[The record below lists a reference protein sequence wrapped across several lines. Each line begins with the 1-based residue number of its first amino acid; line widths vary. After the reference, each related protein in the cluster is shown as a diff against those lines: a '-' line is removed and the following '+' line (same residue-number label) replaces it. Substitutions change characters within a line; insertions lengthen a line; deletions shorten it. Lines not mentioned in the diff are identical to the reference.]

1 MNDWLKKNT
10 GLNTLLNEK
19 NSMTIIDIIGVFRKK
34 TTDDLTKQHIKSR
47 RYEITSS
54 EDIPYVMSQMA
65 TDIEFQ
71 IEKMELSESGL
82 VWLEIEKIRI
92 NYDKYNPTRDGS
104 FIELPKRIQDK
115 KACITFQNEDNKC
128 FKYCIQCGVF

>member
-1 MNDWLKKNT
+1 
-10 GLNTLLNEK
+10 
-19 NSMTIIDIIGVFRKK
+19 MTIIDIIGVFRKK

-82 VWLEIEKIRI
+82 V
-92 NYDKYNPTRDGS
+92 
-104 FIELPKRIQDK
+104 
-115 KACITFQNEDNKC
+115 
-128 FKYCIQCGVF
+128 